1 MIDSVTAFFA
11 FAFVE
16 FELERNKIPMCEHRN
31 EVQKSMFHESQQSFY
46 EQSRA

>member
-11 FAFVE
+11 FAFVDV
-16 FELERNKIPMCEHRN
+16 ELERNKIPMC